1 MSVRRNDFD
10 VTDQVRTTDP
20 QAVQGEVSRI
30 YAELYAPASD
40 LELLR
45 PFADASRLYH
55 GDFPGHRACDTAYHN
70 LQHVLDVT
78 LAMARLMDGSTRA
91 AHGAVAF
98 DERLFRFGI
107 VLALFHDAGYIRSRH
122 DTRADN
128 GAAYTRTHVSRGG
141 RFLERYLGEL
151 GLADL
156 IPVAGPLVHFTGY
169 ERPVG
174 TIDIADPTLRRL
186 GLLLGSAD
194 IVAQMSDRCYLE
206 KCRDRLYP
214 EFVIGGIAAG
224 RDADGKPNVLF
235 ASAEDLV
242 VKTPGFYRVASR
254 RLEHDLEGVYRL
266 AEPHFRGQ
274 NLYLEELEKNI
285 RHAETVAEQ
294 HDLSLLRRSP
304 PPAETAGNAEPASE
318 TRQDAPATRSMILPT
333 CALDSISACA
343 LEASPSSNVE

>member
-20 QAVQGEVSRI
+20 TAVQGEVSRI
-30 YAELYAPASD
+30 YSRLYEPASD
-40 LELLR
+40 AELLR
-45 PFADASRLYH
+45 PFLDASRLYH

-78 LAMARLMDGSTRA
+78 LAMARLMDGSVRA
-91 AHGAVAF
+91 NHNAVEF

-107 VLALFHDAGYIRSRH
+107 VLALFHDAGYIRLRH
-122 DTRADN
+122 DTRTQN

-141 RFLERYLGEL
+141 RFLEHYLGDL

-156 IPVAGPLVHFTGY
+156 VPVAGPLVHFTGY
-169 ERPVG
+169 ERPVAD
-174 TIDIADPTLRRL
+174 IDVGDATLRRL

-214 EFVIGGIAAG
+214 EFVIGGIAAQEDRDG
-224 RDADGKPNVLF
+224 RPNVLF

-242 VKTPGFYRVASR
+242 IKTPAFYRTASL
-254 RLEHDLEGVYRL
+254 RLERDLEGVYRF

-285 RHAETVAEQ
+285 RHAETVAQE

-304 PPAETAGNAEPASE
+304 PPAETTAEPASAS
-318 TRQDAPATRSMILPT
+318 APRVVRTPAQV
-333 CALDSISACA
+333 AA
-343 LEASPSSNVE
+343 

>member
-10 VTDQVRTTDP
+10 VTDQVCTTDP
-20 QAVQGEVSRI
+20 AAVQGEVSRI
-30 YAELYAPASD
+30 YLRLYEPASD
-40 LELLR
+40 AELLR
-45 PFADASRLYH
+45 PFSDASRLYH

-78 LAMARLMDGSTRA
+78 LAMARLMDGSVRA
-91 AHGAVAF
+91 ERKAVPF

-107 VLALFHDAGYIRSRH
+107 VLALFHDAGYIRLRH
-122 DTRADN
+122 DTRTHN
-128 GAAYTRTHVSRGG
+128 GAVYTRTHVSRGG
-141 RFLERYLGEL
+141 RFLQHYLGDL

-169 ERPVG
+169 ERAVARIDVGNPV
-174 TIDIADPTLRRL
+174 LRRL

-214 EFVIGGIAAG
+214 EFVIGGIATQED
-224 RDADGKPNVLF
+224 RDGQPNVLF

-242 VKTPGFYRVASR
+242 IKTPAFYRVASQ
-254 RLEHDLEGVYRL
+254 RLERDLEGVYRF

-285 RHAETVAEQ
+285 RHAETVAQE

-304 PPAETAGNAEPASE
+304 PPAETAGEPAPAS
-318 TRQDAPATRSMILPT
+318 APRILRTP
-333 CALDSISACA
+333 AQAA
-343 LEASPSSNVE
+343 A